1 MIINNLNQLEIK
13 LFTDGADFEKMLELS
28 KKPYI
33 AGLTTN
39 PTLMRRSGV
48 KDYKDFAKRVLSQIQ
63 DKPISFEVFSDD
75 IEEMIKQAR
84 EIASWGKNVNVKIP
98 ITNSKGETT
107 NRAIQVLSQEG
118 IHLNVTAILT
128 IEQVEN
134 IIKILDSKSNVFIS
148 VFAGRIADT
157 GKDPIPLMKES
168 LSIMK
173 NHSNAKLIW
182 ASPRELLNIIQANEI
197 GCHIITATSDI
208 LSKLN
213 LLGKDLSEY
222 SVETV
227 NMFRNDAI
235 ASGYSI

>member
-1 MIINNLNQLEIK
+1 MIINNLNQLETK
-13 LFTDGADFEKMLELS
+13 LFADEADIEKMLELS
-28 KKPYI
+28 KTPYI

-39 PTLMRRSGV
+39 PSLMRRSGV

-63 DKPISFEVFSDD
+63 DKPVSFEVFSDD
-75 IEEMIKQAR
+75 IEEIIQQAR
-84 EIASWGKNVNVKIP
+84 IIATWGKNVNVKIP

-107 NRAIQVLSQEG
+107 NRAVQILSQEG

-134 IIKILDSKSNVFIS
+134 VIKILDSKSNVFIS

-168 LSIMK
+168 LRIMK

>member
-1 MIINNLNQLEIK
+1 
-13 LFTDGADFEKMLELS
+13 MLEVS
-28 KKPYI
+28 KLPYI

-48 KDYKDFAKRVLSQIQ
+48 KDYKDFANKVLSAIK

-84 EIASWGKNVNVKIP
+84 EIASWGDNVNVKIP

-107 NRAIQVLSQEG
+107 NGAIQILSKEG
-118 IHLNVTAILT
+118 IHLNITAILT
-128 IEQVEN
+128 TKQVEDV
-134 IIKILDSKSNVFIS
+134 IKILDSKSNVYIS
-148 VFAGRIADT
+148 MFAGRIADT

-168 LSIMK
+168 LEIMK

-182 ASPRELLNIIQANEI
+182 ASPREVLNVIQANEI

-213 LLGKDLSEY
+213 LLGKDLEEY
-222 SVETV
+222 SLETV

>member
-1 MIINNLNQLEIK
+1 MIINNLNQLETK
-13 LFTDGADFEKMLELS
+13 LFADGADIEKMLELS
-28 KKPYI
+28 KTPYI

-39 PTLMRRSGV
+39 PSLMRRSGV

-75 IEEMIKQAR
+75 IEEMIQQAR
-84 EIASWGKNVNVKIP
+84 EIATWGKNVNVKIP

-107 NRAIQVLSQEG
+107 NRAVQILSQEG

-134 IIKILDSKSNVFIS
+134 VIKILDSKSNVFIS

-168 LSIMK
+168 LRIMK
-173 NHSNAKLIW
+173 NHSNVKLIW

-222 SVETV
+222 SIETV

>member
-1 MIINNLNQLEIK
+1 MIINNINQLEIK
-13 LFTDGADFEKMLELS
+13 LFADGADIEKMLELS

-48 KDYKDFAKRVLSQIQ
+48 KDYKYFANRVLSQIQ

-75 IEEMIKQAR
+75 IGEMIKQAR

-98 ITNSKGETT
+98 ITNSKGEST
-107 NRAIQVLSQEG
+107 NRAVQILSQEG

-134 IIKILDSKSNVFIS
+134 VIKILDSKSNVFIS

-168 LSIMK
+168 LRIMK

-182 ASPRELLNIIQANEI
+182 ASPREILNIIQANEI
-197 GCHIITATSDI
+197 GCHVITATSDI